1 MKQKLNLKQ
10 KTMQLLDGKKTADDI
25 KNEIAAEVQS
35 IKAAGGKVP
44 HLAAVIVGT
53 NGASLTYVGSKVKSC
68 QQIGFDSTLVALPE
82 TITEVELLDKIKEL
96 NDDDNLDGFIV
107 QLPLP
112 KHIDEQKILM
122 AIDPDKDVDGFHPT
136 NFGKMA
142 LDMETFIPAT
152 PFGIMQLL
160 ERYKVETAGKH
171 TVVIGRSHIVG
182 RPMSILMSRKGNPGD
197 STVTLT
203 HSRTKN
209 IAEFT
214 KNADIIITALG
225 VPNYLK
231 ADMVKEG
238 VVVIDVGIT
247 RVDDASKPKGYAITG
262 DVDFDGVSKK
272 ASFITPVPGG
282 VGPMTIAM
290 LLKNTLLARKMRSTR
305 K

>member
-1 MKQKLNLKQ
+1 
-10 KTMQLLDGKKTADDI
+10 MQLLDGKKTAEDI
-25 KNEIAAEVQS
+25 KSEIAVQVQ
-35 IKAAGGKVP
+35 KMKDNGEKVP
-44 HLAAVIVGT
+44 HLAAVLVGS
-53 NGASLTYVGSKVKSC
+53 NGASLTYVGSKVRSC
-68 QQIGFDSTLVALPE
+68 QQIGFESTLVSLDE
-82 TITEVELLDKIKEL
+82 DISEVELLAKIKDL
-96 NDDDNLDGFIV
+96 NEDDDLDGFIV

-142 LDMETFIPAT
+142 LEMETFLPAT
-152 PFGIMQLL
+152 PYGIMELL

-182 RPMSILMSRKGNPGD
+182 RPMSILMSRKGYPGD

-209 IAEFT
+209 IEEYT

-231 ADMVKEG
+231 ANMVKDG

-247 RVDDASKPKGYAITG
+247 RVPDETNKKGYKITG
-262 DVDFDGVSKK
+262 DVDFENVSKK

-290 LLKNTLLARKMRSTR
+290 LLKNTLLAREMKRN

>member
-1 MKQKLNLKQ
+1 
-10 KTMQLLDGKKTADDI
+10 MQLLDGKKTSEEI
-25 KNEIAAEVQS
+25 KQEIAIEVQKMKDNGE
-35 IKAAGGKVP
+35 KAP
-44 HLAAVIVGT
+44 HLAAVIIGSD
-53 NGASLTYVGSKVKSC
+53 GASLTYVGSKVKSC
-68 QQIGFDSTLVALPE
+68 QQIGFESTLVSLPD
-82 TITEVELLDKIKEL
+82 TISEIELLAKIKEL
-96 NDDDNLDGFIV
+96 NEDDNLDGFIV

-142 LDMETFIPAT
+142 LEMETFLPAT
-152 PFGIMQLL
+152 PFGIMELL

-182 RPMSILMSRKGNPGD
+182 RPMSILMSRKGYPGD

-209 IAEFT
+209 IEEYT

-231 ADMVKEG
+231 ANMVKEG

-247 RVDDASKPKGYAITG
+247 RVEDASHPKGYIITG
-262 DVDFDGVSKK
+262 DVDFNEVSKK
-272 ASFITPVPGG
+272 SSFITPVPGG

-290 LLKNTLLARKMRSTR
+290 LLKNTLLARKIRSR

>member
-1 MKQKLNLKQ
+1 
-10 KTMQLLDGKKTADDI
+10 MQLLDGKKTAEDI

-44 HLAAVIVGT
+44 HLAAVIVGS

-82 TITEVELLDKIKEL
+82 DITEEALLAKIKEL
-96 NDDDNLDGFIV
+96 NEDDNLDGYIV

-112 KHIDEQKILM
+112 KHIDEQKILL

-136 NFGKMA
+136 NFGRMA
-142 LDMETFIPAT
+142 LEMESFIPAT
-152 PFGIMQLL
+152 PFGIMELL
-160 ERYKVETAGKH
+160 ERYNVETAGKH

-209 IAEFT
+209 LAEFT

-225 VPNYLK
+225 VPEFLK
-231 ADMVKEG
+231 GDMVKDG
-238 VVVIDVGIT
+238 VVIIDVGIT
-247 RVDDASKPKGYAITG
+247 RVEDPSNAKGYVIKG

-290 LLKNTLLARKMRSTR
+290 LLKNTLLARKMRSA
-305 K
+305 KNK

>member
-1 MKQKLNLKQ
+1 
-10 KTMQLLDGKKTADDI
+10 MQILDGKKTSEDI

-44 HLAAVIVGT
+44 HLAAVLVGN

-82 TITEVELLDKIKEL
+82 DITEADLLAKIKEL
-96 NDDDNLDGFIV
+96 NEDENLDGYIV

-112 KHIDEQKILM
+112 KHIDEEKILL

-136 NFGKMA
+136 NFGRMA
-142 LDMETFIPAT
+142 LEMETFIPAT

-209 IAEFT
+209 LAEFT

-225 VPNYLK
+225 VPEFLK
-231 ADMVKEG
+231 GDMVKDG
-238 VVVIDVGIT
+238 VVIIDVGIT
-247 RVDDASKPKGYAITG
+247 RVDDPSNSKGYVIKG
-262 DVDFDGVSKK
+262 DVDFDEVSKK

-290 LLKNTLLARKMRSTR
+290 LLQNTLLARKIRSR